1 MSKRSRQWLYLV
13 FAVALLISALP
24 MARTAHAQTGPTAT
38 PVPTFQGLF
47 ELTGVIEDIQI
58 GVVTINKLKID
69 VRTASVGTPL
79 KVGVVVKVEGFVSAT
94 GLVARQITQPD
105 ATAKGGEAEIVGTL
119 ERNDNNMM
127 IIGGQTVDATR
138 AEIKAGVTVGQLV
151 KAEGTLT
158 ATGLLAREV
167 KPVTATTLRDRDQ
180 IRERDRERGELEI
193 TGKVDQVGADFI
205 VVNGQR
211 INLDAAEIKD
221 KLTVGATVKVHLQ
234 FVGGVLVAR
243 EVEDVARARERS
255 GSNSGK
261 GSDDSGSDDHGGSGD
276 PVMIMVGVE
285 TPAAAATINPVPA

>member
-1 MSKRSRQWLYLV
+1 MSKKSRQWLYLV
-13 FAVALLISALP
+13 FAVALLVSALP
-24 MARTAHAQTGPTAT
+24 MMRTAHAQTGPTAT
-38 PVPTFQGLF
+38 PAPTFQGLF
-47 ELTGVIEDIQI
+47 ELTGAIEDIQV

-79 KVGVVVKVEGFVSAT
+79 KVGVVVKVEGFVSPA

-105 ATAKGGEAEIVGTL
+105 ATAKGGEAEIVGIL

-127 IIGGQTVDATR
+127 VIGGQTVDATK

-167 KPVTATTLRDRDQ
+167 KPVTATILRDQ

-193 TGKVDQVGADFI
+193 TGKVEQVGAGFI

-221 KLTVGATVKVHLQ
+221 KLTVGATVIVHLQ

-243 EVEDVARARERS
+243 EVEDVARAREREHRS
-255 GSNSGK
+255 
-261 GSDDSGSDDHGGSGD
+261 SDDDDDDDDHGGSGESGD
-276 PVMIMVGVE
+276 DHGGSG
-285 TPAAAATINPVPA
+285 NSGSGGDD